1 MKLTRLKKFCAIA
14 MALAISTSTFAACGG
29 ADDATSAGAAVEQ
42 KIIYNMG
49 ADPKTLDPALNQ
61 ESQAGSV
68 IANAFEGLMK
78 IGADEK
84 PTYGVAKEHTLSEDG
99 LVYTFKLRE
108 DAKWSDGSKVTA
120 NDFDYAWKRALA
132 KKIGATYAYQ
142 LYYIKGAEAYNKGTG
157 KVEDLGIKVIDESTL
172 EVTLENPT
180 PYFLELMAFPT
191 YYPVKKDIV
200 EGNDAWA
207 TKPETYVS
215 NGPFT
220 MTEFNP
226 KQSLVFKKN
235 ENYWGKDKVKLETLD
250 VRMVADQNS
259 AYSSFKSGGMDMV
272 DAIPPAE
279 IQNAVETGVGTV
291 FPQLGTYYYSVNVS
305 GNDLSHEALRN
316 PKVIEALN
324 LAIDRESLIK
334 NVTKG
339 KQTAATS
346 FVPSSIN
353 DTDGKRFSAE
363 YYPAA
368 GDVEKAK
375 KLLEEAGYPGGKG
388 LPTFELM
395 FNTEGSHSEIAQAVQ
410 GMWGAIG
417 VKAELKNQEWKVF
430 QATRNQ
436 KNFQIARD
444 GWIGDY
450 VDAMTFL
457 DLFVTD
463 VGLNNPGYSNPEFDK
478 LIHAAKAE
486 PDVKKR
492 EKQLKDAEAILM
504 KDMPIIPIYHYTQP
518 KGIQKNI
525 KGVRVTQLGKIYFE
539 DAHVEAK

>member
-1 MKLTRLKKFCAIA
+1 MNLTKLKKFCAVA
-14 MALAISTSTFAACGG
+14 MALAISTSTLVACGG
-29 ADDATSAGAAVEQ
+29 DSSTSASGEVEQ
-42 KIIYNMG
+42 KIVYNMG

-78 IGADEK
+78 IGPDEK

-99 LVYTFKLRE
+99 LVYTFKLKE

-120 NDFDYAWKRALA
+120 NDFDYAWKRAL
-132 KKIGATYAYQ
+132 KKETAATYAYQ
-142 LYYIKGAEAYNKGTG
+142 LYYIKGAEKYNKGEG
-157 KVEDLGIKVIDESTL
+157 KVEDVGIKVIDENTL

-200 EGNDAWA
+200 EKDKAWA

-215 NGPFT
+215 NGPFK
-220 MTEFNP
+220 MKEFNQ
-226 KQSLVFKKN
+226 KQSIVFEKN
-235 ENYWGKDKVKLETLD
+235 DNYWNKDKVKLETLD
-250 VRMVADQNS
+250 VRMVADENT
-259 AYSSFKSGGMDMV
+259 AYSSFKSGQIDMV
-272 DAIPPAE
+272 DTIPPSE
-279 IQNAVETGVGTV
+279 IQNAVASGLGKV
-291 FPQLGTYYYSVNVS
+291 FPQLGTYYFSVNVT

-316 PKVIEALN
+316 PKVIRALT
-324 LAIDRESLIK
+324 LAIDREALVK

-339 KQTAATS
+339 EQTPATS
-346 FVPSSIN
+346 FVPSSMKGL
-353 DTDGKRFSAE
+353 DDKPFSKE
-363 YYPAA
+363 FFPAK
-368 GDVEKAK
+368 GDIEQAK
-375 KLLEEAGYPGGKG
+375 KLLEEAGYKGGEG

-395 FNTEGSHSEIAQAVQ
+395 FNTEGAHKVVAESVQ
-410 GMWGAIG
+410 GMWAQIG
-417 VKAELKNQEWKVF
+417 VKVNLKNQEWKVF

-450 VDAMTFL
+450 IDAMTFL

-478 LIHAAKAE
+478 LITAAKAE
-486 PDVKKR
+486 PDVAKR

-504 KDMPIIPIYHYTQP
+504 ADMPIIPIYHYTQP
-518 KGIQKNI
+518 KGIQPKV
-525 KGVRVTQLGKIYFE
+525 KGVRVTQLGKIQFE
-539 DAHVEAK
+539 DAYVEAK